1 MLSVVRKAEK
11 ITAKLFFALALLAI
25 CFAVIAGAD
34 AVLAAATK
42 DATSPVAPLA
52 STEIFGQGEMEQ
64 RFFTPPRPLLEDW
77 RQYAVGDAPKPA
89 LQAPDTVRVP
99 MTLTNTPFLLL
110 TLRANNI
117 QVQEIW
123 RVTNAANAFTVS
135 NDGELYLTVN
145 EMTILVATV
154 YLVDNFQRLNVAYE
168 NLTASAI
175 ITVAVEVDVEME
187 VEDSLI
193 LADAPRLYITAG
205 VANNELHVFQAMG
218 GTAPYT
224 YSLTANPDPTAFTF
238 SNGTLSVN
246 DNAAIKVYTF
256 TVVVMDAGGALATAV
271 ATAEVGDSQIFILGG
286 FFNDDFVSDA
296 RILLS
301 DEALMMETNRANW
314 RRSDHQA
321 LSHQGRLY
329 ILGGRDLTRLYR
341 PCLNDVWSSADGET
355 WELEAADANWSD
367 RYSHQALSHNGR
379 LYVLGGYGGDDG
391 SNCQSGAINNS
402 GNRRLNDV
410 WSSADGKTWKLETAN
425 ANWSARNFH
434 QALSHNGRLYV
445 LGGYDSNK
453 KYPYYLNDVWSSVDG
468 AEWRLET
475 SDAEWPERYWH
486 QVVSHQG
493 RMYVLGGD
501 QLGGGHQGNDV
512 WSSVDGKVWQQETTS
527 AGWKRRYAHQALSR
541 HGRIYVLGGVSEEDH
556 YVVADM
562 WSSGGGKAWRRD
574 AHSTSLLRVGYQAVV
589 FPPELAL
596 AGVSEW
602 LPMLAN
608 TAVDNLHTF
617 KAQYGV
623 GDYTYSLLAPVVSG
637 FSVPGGVLSADDSV
651 PSGEYTLT
659 VQVEDAIGGRTQTL
673 VRIIVYVSLDSLAL
687 TDAPPLLA
695 FAGAAA
701 EVHAFGGGAASYA
714 LAAQSEYFTLHPG
727 NGHLSV
733 LPNAIP
739 GLYTLTV
746 EVDGWMDDMTVLL
759 ATVEVLPPIPPLFTY
774 HGVAKA
780 LLTFAISGGLG
791 EKTYAVVAGDDDGYF
806 ALDNGILSSKPEV
819 TGGLY
824 LLTVEASFAT
834 APSNKATAVAIVEVG
849 SQILVLGGGVW
860 TSPDGATWRQVET
873 TGWYPQNWHQAIAHR
888 GRLYVLGGTN
898 SNDVWNSGDG
908 ISPYVGV
915 SIYVG
920 SSIYGGSDVWSSG
933 NGRDWVLETAD
944 AGWIK
949 RYGHQAVSHQGRMY
963 LLGGRDPS
971 IETVAGQLNDVWS
984 SEDGKNWVQE
994 PDAPWQKRYAHQ
1006 AASLNGR
1013 IYVSGGNNGLK
1024 NIRDVWSS
1032 ADGKNWVQE
1041 EQKDWF
1047 WYGRGW
1053 HQMIP
1058 HQGNLYLIAGQ
1069 GPSRDSSG
1077 PHNRDVWVSPDGRD
1091 WATRHNIFRWRYAH
1105 RAVSHQGRIYMM
1117 GGVRPGGGGGTPNSI
1132 LRDVWSSTNGYDWHR
1147 VQVDNTG
1154 WADTKYFQAI
1164 VFPPN
1169 LSLDGVGEPLTVTA
1183 GEVINYLHTF
1193 TAQYGMGN
1201 YTYSGSGVAGF
1212 SVSPD
1217 GVLSAGSA
1225 TKVGE
1230 YTLTVWVEDSLG
1242 NRARTVVR
1250 LKVE

>member
-64 RFFTPPRPLLEDW
+64 RFFTPPRPLMEDW

-175 ITVAVEVDVEME
+175 ITVAVDVDVEME
-187 VEDSLI
+187 VEVSLI

-205 VANNELHVFQAMG
+205 VANDELHVFQAMG

-224 YSLTANPDPTAFTF
+224 YSLTANPDPNAFTF

-355 WELEAADANWSD
+355 WELETADANWSD

-468 AEWRLET
+468 AEWRIET

-637 FSVPGGVLSADDSV
+637 FSVLGGVLSADDSV

-733 LPNAIP
+733 LPNVIP

-774 HGVAKA
+774 HSVAKA

-791 EKTYAVVAGDDDGYF
+791 EKTYAVVGGDDDGHF
-806 ALDNGILSSKPEV
+806 ALDNGILSALPEV
-819 TGGLY
+819 VGGLY
-824 LLTVEASFAT
+824 LLTVEASFT
-834 APSNKATAVAIVEVG
+834 TGPSNKATAVAVVEVG

-873 TGWYPQNWHQAIAHR
+873 TGWHWRSSHQAIANR

-898 SNDVWNSGDG
+898 SN
-908 ISPYVGV
+908 
-915 SIYVG
+915 
-920 SSIYGGSDVWSSG
+920 DVWSSG

-944 AGWIK
+944 AGWIE

-971 IETVAGQLNDVWS
+971 STTVAGQLNDVWS
-984 SEDGKNWVQE
+984 SVDGKNWVLVTMN
-994 PDAPWQKRYAHQ
+994 APWKKRLRHQ
-1006 AASLNGR
+1006 AVSLNGR
-1013 IYVSGGNNGLK
+1013 IYVVGGSDGLSY
-1024 NIRDVWSS
+1024 IRDVWSS

-1041 EQKDWF
+1041 VMDDFYWNA
-1047 WYGRGW
+1047 RGS
-1053 HQMIP
+1053 HQVVS
-1058 HQGNLYLIAGQ
+1058 HHGNLYLLAGVIRTYN
-1069 GPSRDSSG
+1069 PYVW
-1077 PHNRDVWVSPDGRD
+1077 PIKKDVWVSANGRN
-1091 WATRHNIFRWRYAH
+1091 WAQKTDISGMVRFAH
-1105 RAVSHQGRIYMM
+1105 QAVSHRGRIYVM
-1117 GGVRPGGGGGTPNSI
+1117 GGVRDGGGGGAANNT
-1132 LRDVWSSTNGYDWHR
+1132 LRDVWSSTNGDRWHR

-1193 TAQYGMGN
+1193 TARDGGGN
-1201 YTYSGSGVAGF
+1201 YTYSGSSVAGF

-1217 GVLSAGSA
+1217 GVLSAGGA

-1230 YTLTVWVEDSLG
+1230 YTLTVWVEDALG
-1242 NRARTVVR
+1242 NNARTVVR

>member
-64 RFFTPPRPLLEDW
+64 RFFTPPRPLMEDW

-175 ITVAVEVDVEME
+175 ITVAVDVDVEME
-187 VEDSLI
+187 VEVSLI

-205 VANNELHVFQAMG
+205 VANDELHVFQAMG

-286 FFNDDFVSDA
+286 FFNDDFVNDA

-475 SDAEWPERYWH
+475 RDAEWPERYWH

-623 GDYTYSLLAPVVSG
+623 GNYTYSLLAPVVSG
-637 FSVPGGVLSADDSV
+637 FSVPGGVLSADGSV

-774 HGVAKA
+774 HSAAKA

-791 EKTYAVVAGDDDGYF
+791 EKTYAVVAGDEDGYF
-806 ALDNGILSSKPEV
+806 ALDNGILSAKPEV

-824 LLTVEASFAT
+824 MLTVEASFTT
-834 APSNKATAVAIVEVG
+834 APSNKATAVAVVEVG
-849 SQILVLGGGVW
+849 SQIFVLGGGDSSDNHRPSSGVW
-860 TSPDGATWRQVET
+860 LSPDGKTWLQANSADWPGRRF
-873 TGWYPQNWHQAIAHR
+873 HQAIAHQ
-888 GRLYVLGGTN
+888 GRLYVLGGITDDYN
-898 SNDVWNSGDG
+898 HL
-908 ISPYVGV
+908 
-915 SIYVG
+915 
-920 SSIYGGSDVWSSG
+920 SDVWSSAD
-933 NGRDWVLETAD
+933 GRNWVLETAE
-944 AGWIK
+944 AGWTE
-949 RYGHQAVSHQGRMY
+949 RRLHQAVSHQDKIY
-963 LLGGRDPS
+963 VLGGRDD
-971 IETVAGQLNDVWS
+971 EDNNLDDVWS
-984 SEDGKNWVQE
+984 SVDGKSWVLVTM
-994 PDAPWQKRYAHQ
+994 DVAWHGRHSHQ
-1006 AASLNGR
+1006 AVSFNGR
-1013 IYVSGGNNGLK
+1013 IYVLGGYTSAFR
-1024 NIRDVWSS
+1024 RDVWSS
-1032 ADGKNWVQE
+1032 ADGKNWVLE
-1041 EQKDWF
+1041 LSEATLPINWSNRR
-1047 WYGRGW
+1047 Y
-1053 HQMIP
+1053 HQVLS
-1058 HQGNLYLIAGQ
+1058 HQGNLYLLAGV
-1069 GPSRDSSG
+1069 GRSRNRYDS
-1077 PHNRDVWVSPDGRD
+1077 PVKN
-1091 WATRHNIFRWRYAH
+1091 
-1105 RAVSHQGRIYMM
+1105 
-1117 GGVRPGGGGGTPNSI
+1117 
-1132 LRDVWSSTNGYDWHR
+1132 DVWSSSNGKNWGERASPGWIRRWGHQAVSYQGRVYLLGGQRDTGSSGSSNAILNDVWSSHDVNHHWRRETKNADWP
-1147 VQVDNTG
+1147 
-1154 WADTKYFQAI
+1154 KLSYFQAV
-1164 VFPPN
+1164 VFPPE
-1169 LSLDGVGEPLTVTA
+1169 LSLDGVGEQLTVTA
-1183 GEVINYLHTF
+1183 GEAINYLHTF

-1201 YTYSGSGVAGF
+1201 YTYSGSGAGF

-1230 YTLTVWVEDSLG
+1230 YTLTVWVEDALG